1 MPPTSKML
9 RHARDWCYTHI
20 LMFQDNRNFVD
31 QSLFYTCC
39 PYIGELKTLL
49 VDFTVGY
56 GSKASAIRKITPI
69 SADVPVKKS
78 LNERQLQVSVI
89 TSSLVTKVDS

>member
-1 MPPTSKML
+1 MIGAL
-9 RHARDWCYTHI
+9 THI
-20 LMFQDNRNFVD
+20 LTFQDNRNFVD

-78 LNERQLQVSVI
+78 LNERQLQVTPSVI
-89 TSSLVTKVDS
+89 IITLVTKMDS